1 MSHIP
6 AYKEVYS
13 KLKEELKEGIYPAG
27 SLLPTESELEK
38 IFHVSRTTIRKAISI
53 LSLEGY
59 VKTKQGYGTGVLNI
73 FTVQKLNQITSITE
87 TLRQKGYTVKTK
99 SMYIEKITAPESIMS
114 IMEMHTPAPIYKV
127 QRVQTADGVPIALMT
142 NYVKCSYTPGLEHY
156 IDGFTSFYSF
166 LEKKYKIIFS
176 NAVQYLSA
184 VSANFKESQIL
195 EKPVGSPLLCSRRI
209 CYSGQDPFLYGITK
223 LASDKYEYCVSLQN
237 RP

>member
-59 VKTKQGYGTGVLNI
+59 VKTKQGYGTEVLNI

-114 IMEMHTPAPIYKV
+114 IMEMHTPAPIYNTTGTDCRRGSHRIND
-127 QRVQTADGVPIALMT
+127 QLCQMQLYPWIRTLYRWLYQL
-142 NYVKCSYTPGLEHY
+142 L
-156 IDGFTSFYSF
+156 
-166 LEKKYKIIFS
+166 
-176 NAVQYLSA
+176 QLS
-184 VSANFKESQIL
+184 
-195 EKPVGSPLLCSRRI
+195 
-209 CYSGQDPFLYGITK
+209 
-223 LASDKYEYCVSLQN
+223 
-237 RP
+237 

>member
-59 VKTKQGYGTGVLNI
+59 VKTKQGYGTEVLNI

-99 SMYIEKITAPESIMS
+99 SMY
-114 IMEMHTPAPIYKV
+114 MEMHTPAPVYKV
-127 QRVQTADGVPIALMT
+127 QRVQTTDGVPIALMT

-184 VSANFKESQIL
+184 VSANFTESQIL

>member
-59 VKTKQGYGTGVLNI
+59 VKTKQGYGTEVLNI

-166 LEKKYKIIFS
+166 LEKKYNRNIEKKRITRK
-176 NAVQYLSA
+176 YLFVNLTVDKSLFC
-184 VSANFKESQIL
+184 SEKRYQCKPPNGGDGSKRQESG
-195 EKPVGSPLLCSRRI
+195 V
-209 CYSGQDPFLYGITK
+209 
-223 LASDKYEYCVSLQN
+223 
-237 RP
+237 

>member
-59 VKTKQGYGTGVLNI
+59 VKTKQGYGTEVLNI

-114 IMEMHTPAPIYKV
+114 IMEMHTPAHVYKV

-156 IDGFTSFYSF
+156 IDGFTSFYSS
-166 LEKKYKIIFS
+166 LEKKYKIIFCIS
-176 NAVQYLSA
+176 ISI
-184 VSANFKESQIL
+184 SF
-195 EKPVGSPLLCSRRI
+195 LL
-209 CYSGQDPFLYGITK
+209 
-223 LASDKYEYCVSLQN
+223 
-237 RP
+237 

>member
-59 VKTKQGYGTGVLNI
+59 VKTKQGYGTEVLNI

-87 TLRQKGYTVKTK
+87 TLRQKLCLSWKCRPRPP
-99 SMYIEKITAPESIMS
+99 YIKYNE
-114 IMEMHTPAPIYKV
+114 Y
-127 QRVQTADGVPIALMT
+127 RLQT
-142 NYVKCSYTPGLEHY
+142 
-156 IDGFTSFYSF
+156 GFPSH
-166 LEKKYKIIFS
+166 
-176 NAVQYLSA
+176 
-184 VSANFKESQIL
+184 
-195 EKPVGSPLLCSRRI
+195 
-209 CYSGQDPFLYGITK
+209 
-223 LASDKYEYCVSLQN
+223 
-237 RP
+237 

>member
-59 VKTKQGYGTGVLNI
+59 VKTKQGYGTEVLNI

-87 TLRQKGYTVKTK
+87 TLRQKGYRDR
-99 SMYIEKITAPESIMS
+99 PR
-114 IMEMHTPAPIYKV
+114 
-127 QRVQTADGVPIALMT
+127 QGADR
-142 NYVKCSYTPGLEHY
+142 E
-156 IDGFTSFYSF
+156 
-166 LEKKYKIIFS
+166 
-176 NAVQYLSA
+176 
-184 VSANFKESQIL
+184 
-195 EKPVGSPLLCSRRI
+195 LLR
-209 CYSGQDPFLYGITK
+209 
-223 LASDKYEYCVSLQN
+223 
-237 RP
+237 